1 MSLWLILI
9 REVVEACKKHLPEWH
24 QGSFD
29 DKRTELKFLDARKYL
44 EETDKIYDVI
54 IIDISEPVEEGP
66 AYLLYTKEFYN
77 IVNNKLSPEGTISLQ
92 AGTTAVH
99 GLLCLSSV
107 YQTIKSVFPVV
118 HAHEAYIPSFGLPWG
133 FITASKKND
142 PKKFTIDKIDNDIK
156 KRIKGTLKYYDGEA
170 HLSSFHLAKHIR
182 KSLEEYDK
190 VIEDNAPIFTYH

>member
-142 PKKFTIDKIDNDIK
+142 PK
-156 KRIKGTLKYYDGEA
+156 
-170 HLSSFHLAKHIR
+170 
-182 KSLEEYDK
+182 SLQ
-190 VIEDNAPIFTYH
+190 